1 MQVTRSGVRI
11 ALALPAAAWS
21 LSTLPQSPAVPAA
34 LLRGIPDPP
43 PQAPTETEAPLS
55 HPGSTSSRVLGAHRC
70 LIMNCCLL
78 REKRLWK
85 QASGRL
91 VHWGVAPPPL
101 LLPPLLT
108 VPRPRL
114 PRVCVR
120 ASRARLAG
128 SVKGAASCCFRTVC
142 SPSLLLALLP
152 CLVFSR
158 RGHLSCKSLI
168 LLIICSL

>member
-78 REKRLWK
+78 REKRLCK

-91 VHWGVAPPPL
+91 VHWGVAPPAVAVTTSPYSPETPAPSRL
-101 LLPPLLT
+101 
-108 VPRPRL
+108 RPGF
-114 PRVCVR
+114 P
-120 ASRARLAG
+120 
-128 SVKGAASCCFRTVC
+128 
-142 SPSLLLALLP
+142 SPSGGLSKGRGFLLFPDRLLSFP
-152 CLVFSR
+152 PPGFASVF
-158 RGHLSCKSLI
+158 GVLPQGPPEL
-168 LLIICSL
+168 